1 MEQCDFARPA
11 STPGDGRST
20 LVMKGSAAVFSDELS
35 LRPTWPV
42 ECYQTHTPPYGEPAS
57 PLTDSFT
64 VDKVAPDNNLS

>member
-1 MEQCDFARPA
+1 
-11 STPGDGRST
+11 
-20 LVMKGSAAVFSDELS
+20 MKGFAAVFSGELS